1 MRIYFFLILLLFGA
15 CSVPILEPPE
25 CVESRGIVREFYS
38 FHFGNDMHFSRANLD
53 VRRRFLSAAFADSL
67 ENVETENDVFTVNSV
82 DLPRAFRV
90 GECVAEGPDRTRF
103 QVLFFWRDEKRTEQR
118 SIQVTAKRIN
128 GAWLI
133 DGIEN

>member
-1 MRIYFFLILLLFGA
+1 MKIYLCLILLLFGA

-25 CVESRGIVREFYS
+25 CVESRGVVREFYS

-53 VRRRFLSAAFADSL
+53 IRRRFLSPSFADSL
-67 ENVETENDVFTVNSV
+67 ENADTENDVFTVNSA

-90 GECVAEGPDRTRF
+90 GECVVVGPDRTSF

-118 SIQVTAKRIN
+118 SIQVSTSRIN
-128 GAWLI
+128 GSWLI